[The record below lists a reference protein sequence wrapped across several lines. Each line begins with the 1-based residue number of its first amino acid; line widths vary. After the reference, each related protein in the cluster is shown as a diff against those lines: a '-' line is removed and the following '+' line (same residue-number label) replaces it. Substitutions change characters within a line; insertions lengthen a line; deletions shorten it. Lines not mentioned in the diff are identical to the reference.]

1 MGCCSSRPGDDAR
14 ASASA
19 SASGDG
25 YDSVRGSQRASS
37 SSRIITSA
45 VADPAAVHYGDVG
58 DDEVAAAAAE
68 EVRRAEE
75 LERVRR
81 EVADA
86 VAAVRDAT
94 GETLGVKAAARLDDE
109 TRDVMTAEDQR
120 IRARV
125 AKHREDARAEEDEN
139 TPPIPKTPVTT
150 DALGRPLSEGRGDV
164 VAVERKRK
172 AAEKA
177 VRRAV
182 AEAGRRRGR
191 GEKKRD
197 GGDGGGGRWGD
208 EDVMSGETRAELD
221 RVGADVR
228 RRVQRARRSET

>member
-1 MGCCSSRPGDDAR
+1 M
-14 ASASA
+14 
-19 SASGDG
+19 
-25 YDSVRGSQRASS
+25 RGSPRASS

-139 TPPIPKTPVTT
+139 TPPPPFPPPVTT

-182 AEAGRRRGR
+182 AEAGRRRVR

>member
-19 SASGDG
+19 SASGDE
-25 YDSVRGSQRASS
+25 YDSVRGSPRASS

-125 AKHREDARAEEDEN
+125 AKHQEDEN
-139 TPPIPKTPVTT
+139 TPPPPFPPPVTT

-197 GGDGGGGRWGD
+197 GGAGGGGRWGD